1 MTLEDR
7 IKAQLGELMAQV
19 LQLQTELEQKDAI
32 IKALQ
37 DGIDDSVNKK

>member
-7 IKAQLGELMAQV
+7 IKAQLGELMAQI
-19 LQLQTELEQKDAI
+19 LNLQTELEQKDAI

-37 DGIDDSVNKK
+37 DGIDGSVK